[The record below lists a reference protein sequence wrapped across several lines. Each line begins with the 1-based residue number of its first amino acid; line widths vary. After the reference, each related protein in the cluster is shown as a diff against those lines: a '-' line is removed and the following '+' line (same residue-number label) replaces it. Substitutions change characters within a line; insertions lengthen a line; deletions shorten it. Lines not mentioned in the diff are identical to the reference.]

1 MYRAQHRSLLFVP
14 FRGPHRPSRCARGH
28 SLALITLLSLSVVL
42 TSGCSGDGGRQE
54 VVVSGSTTL
63 LPIAE
68 VAGEMYGES
77 HPGVSILVSGMGSS
91 AGIESVSTG
100 SSDIGTS
107 SRELKEAE
115 YELGLADTPVAYDAI
130 AVIVHPDNPV
140 RELTTLEIRSIFA
153 GVITNWS
160 ELGGPDLEIGLVNR
174 DEASGTREAFSKIVM
189 GDARFDLGAVILPG
203 TGQVRAVVSDIP
215 GAVGYISL
223 GFVNDDVRA
232 VAVDGIEPSEAAVVA
247 GDYPIQRVLHFFT
260 HGEVSESTVAYIE
273 YVLSPAVQDSV
284 VRDAGFIPITAKEV
298 HGG

>member
-1 MYRAQHRSLLFVP
+1 MLFAT
-14 FRGPHRPSRCARGH
+14 GCAGN
-28 SLALITLLSLSVVL
+28 A
-42 TSGCSGDGGRQE
+42 GRQE

-68 VAGEMYGES
+68 VAGEMYAES

-115 YELGLADTPVAYDAI
+115 HELGLADTPVAYDAI

-140 RELTTLEIRSIFA
+140 RELTTLEVRSIFA
-153 GVITNWS
+153 GVIKNWS
-160 ELGGPDLEIGLVNR
+160 EVGGPDLEIGLVNR

-189 GDARFDLGAVILPG
+189 DDARFDRGAVILPG
-203 TGQVRAVVSDIP
+203 TGQVRAVVSDVR

-232 VAVDGIEPSEAAVVA
+232 VSVDGIEPSETAVVA
-247 GDYPIQRVLHFFT
+247 GTYPIQRVLHFFT
-260 HGEVSESTVAYIE
+260 RGEVTEATASYIQ
-273 YVLSPAVQDSV
+273 YVLSPVVQDTV
-284 VRDAGFIPITAKEV
+284 VRDAGFIPITAKEAL
-298 HGG
+298 GG

>member
-1 MYRAQHRSLLFVP
+1 MA
-14 FRGPHRPSRCARGH
+14 
-28 SLALITLLSLSVVL
+28 
-42 TSGCSGDGGRQE
+42 GCSGDGREE

-68 VAGEMYGES
+68 VAGEMYS
-77 HPGVSILVSGMGSS
+77 DDHPGVSILVSGMGSS
-91 AGIESVSTG
+91 AGIESLANG

-115 YELGLADTPVAYDAI
+115 LELGLADVPVAYDAI

-140 RELTTLEIRSIFA
+140 RELSTLQVRSIFA

-160 ELGGPDLEIGLVNR
+160 ELGGPDLTIGLVNR

-189 GDARFDLGAVILPG
+189 DDARFDIGAVILPG
-203 TGQVRAVVSDIP
+203 TGQVRAVVSEVP

-232 VAVDGIEPSEAAVVA
+232 VSIDGVEPSEAAVVA
-247 GDYPIQRVLHFFT
+247 GTYPVQRVLHFFT
-260 HGEVSESTVAYIE
+260 RGEISESAAE
-273 YVLSPAVQDSV
+273 YMRFVLSPAIQDTV

-298 HGG
+298 LGG

>member
-1 MYRAQHRSLLFVP
+1 M
-14 FRGPHRPSRCARGH
+14 
-28 SLALITLLSLSVVL
+28 
-42 TSGCSGDGGRQE
+42 
-54 VVVSGSTTL
+54 SGSTTL